1 MDIDFLNILSNSIRG
16 ALGPEAAIYAL
27 AAIGLNVHF
36 GYTGL
41 LNFGQVGFML
51 VGAYGTAVPV
61 VSWGLP
67 LWVGV
72 LIGIGCAIVLAL
84 ILGIPTLRLRG
95 DYLSIATIAAAEVL
109 RYLYRSEW
117 AQPLTGGVFSLKGF
131 AGDFYALNPFSEDLS
146 LGWLT
151 FSSRSLWVMTA
162 AWGAALL
169 ATLLVALLIHSPWGR
184 VLRSVREDELAAR
197 SLGKNVFAYKM
208 QSLILGGVFGAL
220 AGSLLAINT
229 QALNPDS
236 FMPIITFY
244 LWTIMILGGASRVI
258 GPIVGSIVFWFL
270 LTFLDSFLRQAIG
283 SGLIPSSVMV
293 SSDVGAVRF
302 AAVGLGLMLLMLFR
316 PAGLLGNQK
325 ELRLD
330 VR

>member
-1 MDIDFLNILSNSIRG
+1 MDFMAILTNALRG

-27 AAIGLNVHF
+27 AAVGLNLHF

-51 VGAYGTAVPV
+51 VGAYGTAVSV
-61 VSWGLP
+61 ISFGLP
-67 LWVGV
+67 LGVGILV
-72 LIGIGCAIVLAL
+72 GMACAVVLAL

-117 AQPLTGGVFSLKGF
+117 AEPLTGGVFGLKQFANGF
-131 AGDFYALNPFSEDLS
+131 YELNPYTTALDLGPLDFSA
-146 LGWLT
+146 
-151 FSSRSLWVMTA
+151 RSLWLMTV
-162 AWGAALL
+162 AWGTAFAA
-169 ATLLVALLIHSPWGR
+169 AAIVGLLIHSPWGR

-208 QSLILGGVFGAL
+208 QSLVIGGVFGAL
-220 AGSLLAINT
+220 AGSLLAISS
-229 QALNPDS
+229 QSLNPDS

-244 LWTIMILGGASRVI
+244 LWTIMILGGASRVM
-258 GPIVGSIVFWFL
+258 GPILGSVVFWFL

-283 SGLIPSSVMV
+283 AGMISESVLAA
-293 SSDVGAVRF
+293 SDIGAVRF
-302 AAVGLGLMLLMLFR
+302 AAVGLGLMLLMIFR
-316 PAGLLGNQK
+316 PAGLIGNQK

>member
-1 MDIDFLNILSNSIRG
+1 MDLLDILSNALRG

-27 AAIGLNVHF
+27 AAVGLNLHF

-41 LNFGQVGFML
+41 LNFGHVGFML

-61 VSWGLP
+61 VEWGLP
-67 LWVGV
+67 LWFGV
-72 LIGIGCAIVLAL
+72 LIGVACAIVLAL
-84 ILGIPTLRLRG
+84 LLGIPTLRLRG

-109 RYLYRSEW
+109 RYLYRSDW
-117 AQPLTGGVFSLKGF
+117 AEPLTGGVFGLTQF
-131 AGDFYALNPFSEDLS
+131 ANSFYALNPFSEPLS
-146 LGWLT
+146 WGPLN
-151 FSSRSLWVMTA
+151 FSANALWVMTV

-169 ATLLVALLIHSPWGR
+169 AAGLVGLLIHSPWGR
-184 VLRSVREDELAAR
+184 VLRSVREDEMAAR
-197 SLGKNVFAYKM
+197 SLGKNVFSYKM
-208 QSLILGGVFGAL
+208 QSLILGGVMGAL

-229 QALNPDS
+229 QALSPDV

-244 LWTIMILGGASRVI
+244 LWTIVILGGASRVI
-258 GPIVGSIVFWFL
+258 GPIVGAIVFWFL
-270 LTFLDSFLRQAIG
+270 LTFLDSLLRQLIG
-283 SGLIPSSVMV
+283 TDVIPTSILE